1 MPEQSWNNFAKK
13 SVWKGSRDHF
23 EESVLPHLNAAYNLA
38 RWLTRNGHDAEDIVQ
53 ESYLRALH
61 SFESFQLGSSGRAW
75 LLKIV
80 RNTWYTWM
88 RKNRPHE
95 MVTDCQEY
103 ARDAVAADL
112 DPEAALLEKSNS
124 QLVRQAIEEIPSAYR
139 EVLIL
144 RELEGFSYKEIAL
157 IIDAP
162 LGTVM
167 SRLSRARKEL
177 HARLCE
183 VMREAKR

>member
-1 MPEQSWNNFAKK
+1 M
-13 SVWKGSRDHF
+13 SVGDRDQF

-53 ESYLRALH
+53 ESYLRALR
-61 SFESFQLGSSGRAW
+61 SFDGFQRGNDGRAW
-75 LLKIV
+75 LLQIV
-80 RNTWYTWM
+80 RNTWRTWM

-95 MVTDCQEY
+95 ILPDFKED
-103 ARDAVAADL
+103 ARSVLAAGL
-112 DPEAALLEKSNS
+112 DPEAALLKKADS
-124 QLVRQAIEEIPSAYR
+124 QVVRKAIEEISSAYR

-144 RELEGFSYKEIAL
+144 RELEGLSYKQIAL

-167 SRLSRARKEL
+167 SRLSRAREEL
-177 HARLCE
+177 HARLSDLT
-183 VMREAKR
+183 REAKT